1 MCFEEI
7 SLWLVVMINIEIVF
21 FGEVLVR
28 DIVIIYS
35 VGGIIIILLIKIKL
49 KKFFFFGLDGKSY
62 FYFFKGLEDLYLD
75 ERIM

>member
-35 VGGIIIILLIKIKL
+35 VGGIIIILFMKIKL
-49 KKFFFFGLDGKSY
+49 KKFFFLGLDGKSY
-62 FYFFKGLEDLYLD
+62 FYFFKGES
-75 ERIM
+75 